1 MVGTLGCSAGTAPS
15 DDSSPRVGAEVPAA
29 ALTRL
34 ARAWDAGDEAAAAD
48 LASPG
53 DADARELLA
62 IPARNVRALGLRDVR
77 LERSTPGSARV
88 SWRMPAVDSS
98 PSRVNVRVRVT
109 GRGLAIEPTTTS
121 PMPLWLTEPQLT
133 EREVGSVRVLGAPQH
148 NLARILGDAR
158 RARSVVRRA
167 WPTWDGRLVVE
178 VASSQQRMAAALGR
192 SPAAYNGIAAVTSSS
207 DGTTGS
213 TTPVHVF
220 VNPLVYA
227 GMSAQAARVVMAHE
241 VVHVATRAPVTP
253 VPLWWAEG
261 VAEHLGF
268 AAVALPVARSLSAAA
283 RADLLA
289 RITRHGPPRRL
300 PGPAAFAG
308 PHRDAAYATARVA
321 VAVLADLEPRSGRS
335 SEQALAQFQARLAA
349 GTELDSALRA
359 VFGIDRDAFI
369 GRWRAALVR
378 MTL

>member
-148 NLARILGDAR
+148 DLARILGDAR

-178 VASSQQRMAAALGR
+178 VASSQQRMAAAPRSVPGGVQRNRRGDFFQRWHNRQHDTGPRVRQPVGVRRYVGAGR
-192 SPAAYNGIAAVTSSS
+192 PRR
-207 DGTTGS
+207 DGARGGARRNPSTGD
-213 TTPVHVF
+213 
-220 VNPLVYA
+220 
-227 GMSAQAARVVMAHE
+227 
-241 VVHVATRAPVTP
+241 
-253 VPLWWAEG
+253 
-261 VAEHLGF
+261 
-268 AAVALPVARSLSAAA
+268 A
-283 RADLLA
+283 RAVVVGGGCGGALGVRCSCIA
-289 RITRHGPPRRL
+289 GGAQSERR
-300 PGPAAFAG
+300 GQG
-308 PHRDAAYATARVA
+308 
-321 VAVLADLEPRSGRS
+321 
-335 SEQALAQFQARLAA
+335 
-349 GTELDSALRA
+349 
-359 VFGIDRDAFI
+359 
-369 GRWRAALVR
+369 
-378 MTL
+378 